1 MSSLRSEDKR
11 SWGIRFHNTVQLLV
25 GTMGVLLL
33 CLPVFSQG
41 NFGRI
46 LGDVT
51 DQSGGVVSG
60 ATVTVLD
67 TQRGVARTLTT
78 DEAGAYNA
86 PTLIPGNY
94 TVRVE
99 AKGFKKIERPNIVL
113 EVGKE
118 VRVDLT
124 VQPGEQS
131 QTITV
136 TEAIPLIET
145 TNATLGGTLN
155 NTDIN
160 DMPLNGRN
168 YQNLMSLRPGVMVQ
182 PGGSPWSQST
192 NNIRPALLDSKKIPI

>member
-1 MSSLRSEDKR
+1 MSSLRSASKR
-11 SWGIRFHNTVQLLV
+11 PCFRFRKALQLLV
-25 GTMGVLLL
+25 GAMGVILL
-33 CLPVFSQG
+33 CLPLFSQG

-46 LGDVT
+46 LGTVI

-78 DEAGAYNA
+78 DAAGEYSA
-86 PTLIPGNY
+86 PTLIPGTY

-99 AKGFKKIERPNIVL
+99 AKGFKRVDRQNVVL

-124 VQPGEQS
+124 VQPGDQA

-136 TEAIPLIET
+136 TEAMPLVET

-182 PGGSPWSQST
+182 PGGSPWS
-192 NNIRPALLDSKKIPI
+192 